1 MTAEPSSV
9 RSATVLVVS
18 TRASA
23 GVYADETGPLIR
35 AWLAERGFATAD
47 PVVVADASV
56 ADALANALDS
66 APDLLLTTGG
76 TGLSPDDRTPEA
88 TAALL
93 DREIPGLM
101 EELRRRGLAATP
113 MALLTRGVAGV
124 AGRTVV
130 MNLPGS
136 RGGVRDGLAVLD
148 PILDHL
154 LAQLRGA
161 GDHGRAP

>member
-1 MTAEPSSV
+1 MSAGQGAT
-9 RSATVLVVS
+9 RTATVLVVS
-18 TRASA
+18 TRAAA
-23 GVYADETGPLIR
+23 GVYADETGPIIRDWLI
-35 AWLAERGFATAD
+35 AHGFEAAEPIVAPDAE
-47 PVVVADASV
+47 VADVLRA
-56 ADALANALDS
+56 ALAL
-66 APDLLLTTGG
+66 APSLLLTTGG

-88 TAALL
+88 TGALL

-154 LAQLRGA
+154 LAQVRGA
-161 GDHGRAP
+161 GDH

>member
-1 MTAEPSSV
+1 MTEAPASA
-9 RSATVLVVS
+9 RSATVLVAS

-23 GVYADETGPLIR
+23 GVYADETGPVIR
-35 AWLAERGFATAD
+35 AWLAERGFAVGD
-47 PVVVADASV
+47 PVVVADAGI
-56 ADALANALDS
+56 AEALATALAG

-101 EELRRRGLAATP
+101 EELRRRGLVATP

-154 LAQLRGA
+154 LAQLSGR
-161 GDHGRAP
+161 GDHR

>member
-1 MTAEPSSV
+1 VTEAPASA

-23 GVYADETGPLIR
+23 GVYADETGPVIR
-35 AWLAERGFATAD
+35 AWLAERGFAVGD
-47 PVVVADASV
+47 PVVVADAGV
-56 ADALANALDS
+56 AEALAAALAG

-76 TGLSPDDRTPEA
+76 TGLSRRPHPRGDRRAARPGDPRAHGGAAPPRPRRDPDGPA
-88 TAALL
+88 H
-93 DREIPGLM
+93 P
-101 EELRRRGLAATP
+101 RGG
-113 MALLTRGVAGV
+113 RV

-154 LAQLRGA
+154 LAQLSGR
-161 GDHGRAP
+161 GDHR

>member
-1 MTAEPSSV
+1 MTTEQSSA

-23 GVYADETGPLIR
+23 GVYADETGPIIR
-35 AWLAERGFATAD
+35 AWLAERGFATGD

-56 ADALANALDS
+56 ADALTAALDG
-66 APDLLLTTGG
+66 APDLVLTTGG

-161 GDHGRAP
+161 GDHGRTP